1 MNTQGK
7 SHAQY
12 AASGMDKA
20 LILTSDIGIFEYCG
34 LEVLNHVIFES
45 VPSSEEA
52 TRADWLEQI
61 KEMVNKL

>member
-1 MNTQGK
+1 MG
-7 SHAQY
+7 
-12 AASGMDKA
+12 KA